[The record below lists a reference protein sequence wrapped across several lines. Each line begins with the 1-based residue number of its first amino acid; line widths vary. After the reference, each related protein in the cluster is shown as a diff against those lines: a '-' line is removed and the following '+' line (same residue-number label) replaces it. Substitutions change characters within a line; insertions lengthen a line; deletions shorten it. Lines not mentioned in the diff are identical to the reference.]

1 MKKLLIYSLLGIFS
15 LMFSLYLGCKK
26 YESPKNLGLNRSSKE
41 GYRKPLQSKQETGIQ
56 GTYFQDKIE
65 EPVRKKLV
73 ASAEACQ
80 KQFESC
86 VKNCNNMDCEG
97 SCLKFLSACEKHLPV
112 EIQTLKEK

>member
-1 MKKLLIYSLLGIFS
+1 MKKLLIFLLVGILS
-15 LMFSLYLGCKK
+15 LMFFLYLGCKK
-26 YESPKNLGLNRSSKE
+26 YESPKNIGLNRSSKE
-41 GYRKPLQSKQETGIQ
+41 GYRKPLQSKQETDLQ

-86 VKNCNNMDCEG
+86 VKNCNNMACEG
-97 SCLKFLSACEKHLPV
+97 SCLNLLADCEKHLPV
-112 EIQTLKEK
+112 EVQTLKQK